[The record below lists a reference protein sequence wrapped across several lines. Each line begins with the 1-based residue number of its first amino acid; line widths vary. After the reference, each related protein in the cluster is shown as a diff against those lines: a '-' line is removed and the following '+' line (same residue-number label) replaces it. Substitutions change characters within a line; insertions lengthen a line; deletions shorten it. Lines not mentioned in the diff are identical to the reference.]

1 MFHLWTR
8 AARSSEASTVRWLL
22 SVALSMSDALT
33 VDMRLRTVSMRCLD
47 SVLGQTEVRACG
59 LEPAAMLKAGD
70 EPSGSG
76 RSLESSA
83 TRQSH
88 WTLFIV
94 LRSISGRTQVH
105 RDTHDSS

>member
-33 VDMRLRTVSMRCLD
+33 VDMRLRTVSTRKVD